1 MSRIIDPT
9 NNADDTAFAGIRDLA
24 NIMSD
29 NAAINANPLFQL
41 AEAFIVDALPDTALQ
56 TTPVAGKG
64 RTYVNR
70 LSIITALQF
79 LAASY
84 LMRGGGAVGSSD
96 SDTTVERT
104 GTLRSETESIGPVS
118 RTKNYSTSES
128 STQTHRVQTDLPH
141 ETRAEWLEKQA
152 HAILEQLGAVIQIS
166 DVDVCAFLTDSRL
179 GDISEV
185 DEESVVVGDLSYI
198 RR

>member
-1 MSRIIDPT
+1 MNILDPT
-9 NNADDTAFAGIRDLA
+9 NQDDNAAFSGIRDLA
-24 NIMSD
+24 HIASD
-29 NAAINANPLFQL
+29 NAAIDANPLFQFS
-41 AEAFIVDALPDTALQ
+41 ENFIVDLLPDVKLQ
-56 TTPVAGKG
+56 STPVAGKG
-64 RTYVNR
+64 RTYPR
-70 LSIITALQF
+70 RGSIISALQF
-79 LAASY
+79 LTASNF
-84 LMRGGGAVGSSD
+84 LRAGGSVGSSD

-104 GTLRSETESIGPVS
+104 GTLRSETEQIGPVS

-179 GDISEV
+179 DDISEAE
-185 DEESVVVGDLSYI
+185 EESVTVGDLSYI